1 MTYIEIGDWTHLQS
15 AAQQVR
21 TAVFVQEQGIAP
33 EDEWDADDNTALH
46 AVLFDVNGQAIGN
59 ARLLQPSVNIAKVG
73 RMAVLR
79 QERGHGLARPLGG
92 PLRRERVLQGH
103 GKPEADCKILHGFGF
118 SALACTRLSITAS
131 ATVSISEGMGFRTPR
146 FLISPSSS
154 AIARCGNG
162 SSGASRINCSR
173 RS

>member
-1 MTYIEIGDWTHLQS
+1 MRHAPYDTHLICEYAVMTYIEIGDWTHLQS

-73 RMAVLR
+73 RMAVL
-79 QERGHGLARPLGG
+79 EKARGQGYGARL
-92 PLRRERVLQGH
+92 LYALIREARRRGNKEVRLHAQRTAE
-103 GKPEADCKILHGFGF
+103 KFYAAHGFTVLGEPF
-118 SALACTRLSITAS
+118 DEVGIAHVQMSLNLS
-131 ATVSISEGMGFRTPR
+131 
-146 FLISPSSS
+146 
-154 AIARCGNG
+154 
-162 SSGASRINCSR
+162 
-173 RS
+173 